1 MRIAAIIPARG
12 GSKGIPRKNLQYLLG
27 EPLIG
32 RKILQ
37 AQQSICNE
45 VWVSTEDREITE
57 ISLSYGARIINRPK
71 HLSDD
76 ETSTQETVIHALD
89 YLDFNENDIFV
100 LLQVTSPLLKL
111 SSINSCIEKL
121 LGDSNL
127 SSVITIKE
135 GHPFMWETTDGNYW
149 NPSGHTR
156 KQRLRRQDFNQGG
169 FETGGCYAIR
179 VSALRDQKNIYPEP
193 TGMVKVDFLESIDI
207 DSHEDLEIIR
217 KVVSLS

>member
-12 GSKGIPRKNLQYLLG
+12 GSKGIPRKNLQDLLG

-45 VWVSTEDREITE
+45 VWVSTEDPE
-57 ISLSYGARIINRPK
+57 ISKISLRYGAKIVKRPK
-71 HLSDD
+71 YLSLDD
-76 ETSTQETVIHALD
+76 TSTQETVLHALN
-89 YLDFNENDIFV
+89 YLGFAEDDIFV

-111 SSINSCIEKL
+111 RSINGCIEKL
-121 LGDSNL
+121 LNNSNL

-135 GHPFMWETTDGNYW
+135 GHPFMWDTSDGNYW
-149 NPSGHTR
+149 NPNGHSR
-156 KQRLRRQDFNQGG
+156 LQRLRRQDFNPGG

-179 VSALRDQKNIYPEP
+179 VSALREQKNIYPEP
-193 TGMVKVDFLESIDI
+193 TGMVKVDILESIDV
-207 DSHEDLEIIR
+207 DSYEDLEIVR
-217 KVVSLS
+217 KVVSQC